1 MFMYYINLTLPRR
14 SGACQSG
21 EGAIVRLSKPSRRAW
36 EMTLSHRHRTHG
48 QTCSRLIT
56 DRDFSLYETKEPS
69 SCFGYMTNPTRFGCA
84 PTFRVLYADQ
94 ETALG
99 YGDKADA
106 TPEEER

>member
-1 MFMYYINLTLPRR
+1 MFMYYINLTLPRK

-21 EGAIVRLSKPSRRAW
+21 EGAIVRLSKPTRRAW

-69 SCFGYMTNPTRFGCA
+69 CCFGNMTNPTRFGCA
-84 PTFRVLYADQ
+84 PTFQVLDADQ
-94 ETALG
+94 VTALG
-99 YGDKADA
+99 YGE
-106 TPEEER
+106 TGYVPPEEKR